1 MISKLLR
8 WIFFRRL
15 QRRGPPS
22 GHMKHMHLHKR
33 ALVIINP
40 AAGKRVANRHLTGV
54 IEKLTAGGFLPTV
67 LTTTPERNGTELVR
81 LYGADTDMI
90 VCIGGDGTFHEV
102 AEGILASHLTTPICY
117 LSAGTTNDFAKSIGL
132 PDSIQRAARLATH
145 GIPRAF
151 DIGTFGDQFFTYVAS
166 CGAFTRASYST
177 PRSLKNTLGHTAY
190 LLEAV
195 RTLPETRPIHLR
207 VETEDAVYEDDF
219 IFAAVCNTTSLGG
232 VVHLKEEDV
241 DPSDGKLELFL
252 VRNPH
257 NVAELAK
264 TAYDVKTMH
273 FDSPLIHISSIKWAK
288 ITTPDT
294 LDWSLDG
301 EHTVTHGSVEI
312 GVRHHALRLMTPKK
326 IKSVKK
332 TEENQ

>member
-1 MISKLLR
+1 MYEFLRRLLQ
-8 WIFFRRL
+8 RRL
-15 QRRGPPS
+15 QRRRPQA
-22 GHMKHMHLHKR
+22 GHQKPMINFSKR

-40 AAGKRVANRHLTGV
+40 AAGKRLANRHLTGV
-54 IEKLTAGGFLPTV
+54 IDKLAAGGFLPTV
-67 LTTTPERNGTELVR
+67 LTTTPERNGTTLVQH
-81 LYGADTDMI
+81 YGKDADMI

-102 AEGILASHLTTPICY
+102 AEGILSTRMTTPICY
-117 LSAGTTNDFAKSIGL
+117 LSSGTTNDFAKSIGL

-145 GIPRAF
+145 GIPRAL
-151 DIGTFGDQFFTYVAS
+151 DIGTFNDNFFTYVAS

-195 RTLPETRPIHLR
+195 RTLPDTHPIHLR
-207 VETEDAVYEDDF
+207 IETENTVWEDEF
-219 IFAAVCNTTSLGG
+219 IFAAICNTTSLGG
-232 VVHLKEEDV
+232 VVHLREEDV

-264 TAYDVKTMH
+264 TAYDVKSMH
-273 FDSPLIHISSIKWAK
+273 FDSPLIHISSIKRVK
-288 ITTPDT
+288 ITSLDT
-294 LDWSLDG
+294 VDWSLDG

-326 IKSVKK
+326 VKTVKK
-332 TEENQ
+332 AKEN